1 MNTGNSKIGTRM
13 GLAALL
19 FLSVY
24 ALCTW
29 IGISGLRLVSV
40 ENSSI
45 INDGY
50 RGAAY
55 SYEIIDIVN
64 RNARSM
70 RNALIF
76 DDPLS
81 FEREKVGILKN
92 NSENDDNCSR
102 LKVSINSARGK
113 DLLRIVLE
121 TRDLYGV
128 SQNEFMELVASGRK
142 AEAKELLLNKL
153 STDQRNYFDALRE
166 LIRYQTERVRVSGE
180 RAENVFQTT
189 RAKLLGLA
197 VLSVVLGIGVS
208 AWLSFSIILPL
219 RQAVKI
225 AGTVAS
231 GDLSSRIEVKT
242 RDETGLLLK
251 SLKEMNDS
259 LVRVVSE
266 VRSGADTIATST
278 SQISAGNQDLSV
290 RTAEQAASLEQTAAS
305 MTELT
310 ETVRQNA
317 ENARQANSLAVSA
330 CELAGTGRRDVDV
343 MVETINQINADSARV
358 AEITGMIEGIAFQTN
373 ILALNAAVEAAR
385 AGEQGRGFAVVAG
398 EVRSLAQRASA
409 AAKEIKDLIEV
420 STQKVSQGA
429 RRAGEVSIAM
439 DHIHQAVSRVSDV
452 VAEISAASLEQTQGI
467 EQVHQAIDQID
478 EVTQQNAALVEESA
492 AAAQSMQE
500 QAGKMKE
507 EVMFFKLGVESGES
521 QQFSVAQ
528 AAPI

>member
-1 MNTGNSKIGTRM
+1 
-13 GLAALL
+13 
-19 FLSVY
+19 
-24 ALCTW
+24 
-29 IGISGLRLVSV
+29 
-40 ENSSI
+40 
-45 INDGY
+45 
-50 RGAAY
+50 
-55 SYEIIDIVN
+55 
-64 RNARSM
+64 
-70 RNALIF
+70 
-76 DDPLS
+76 
-81 FEREKVGILKN
+81 
-92 NSENDDNCSR
+92 
-102 LKVSINSARGK
+102 
-113 DLLRIVLE
+113 
-121 TRDLYGV
+121 
-128 SQNEFMELVASGRK
+128 
-142 AEAKELLLNKL
+142 
-153 STDQRNYFDALRE
+153 
-166 LIRYQTERVRVSGE
+166 
-180 RAENVFQTT
+180 
-189 RAKLLGLA
+189 
-197 VLSVVLGIGVS
+197 
-208 AWLSFSIILPL
+208 
-219 RQAVKI
+219 
-225 AGTVAS
+225 
-231 GDLSSRIEVKT
+231 
-242 RDETGLLLK
+242 
-251 SLKEMNDS
+251 
-259 LVRVVSE
+259 
-266 VRSGADTIATST
+266 
-278 SQISAGNQDLSV
+278 
-290 RTAEQAASLEQTAAS
+290 

>member
-1 MNTGNSKIGTRM
+1 MNTGNLKIGTRM

-180 RAENVFQTT
+180 RAEK
-189 RAKLLGLA
+189 R
-197 VLSVVLGIGVS
+197 LSDYTGE
-208 AWLSFSIILPL
+208 
-219 RQAVKI
+219 I
-225 AGTVAS
+225 AGP
-231 GDLSSRIEVKT
+231 
-242 RDETGLLLK
+242 
-251 SLKEMNDS
+251 
-259 LVRVVSE
+259 
-266 VRSGADTIATST
+266 RSFVGC
-278 SQISAGNQDLSV
+278 AGHRCV
-290 RTAEQAASLEQTAAS
+290 
-305 MTELT
+305 
-310 ETVRQNA
+310 
-317 ENARQANSLAVSA
+317 
-330 CELAGTGRRDVDV
+330 
-343 MVETINQINADSARV
+343 
-358 AEITGMIEGIAFQTN
+358 
-373 ILALNAAVEAAR
+373 
-385 AGEQGRGFAVVAG
+385 
-398 EVRSLAQRASA
+398 
-409 AAKEIKDLIEV
+409 
-420 STQKVSQGA
+420 
-429 RRAGEVSIAM
+429 
-439 DHIHQAVSRVSDV
+439 
-452 VAEISAASLEQTQGI
+452 
-467 EQVHQAIDQID
+467 
-478 EVTQQNAALVEESA
+478 
-492 AAAQSMQE
+492 
-500 QAGKMKE
+500 
-507 EVMFFKLGVESGES
+507 
-521 QQFSVAQ
+521 SVAQ
-528 AAPI
+528 LFHHPSPEAGCEDCRHSG